1 MPQHKSCWKR
11 MRTSERQRTRNRAA
25 RSAVRGAVREFRE
38 TAPADQS
45 RNLPAATS
53 AIDNAVR
60 LGVMKKATA
69 NRLKSRLARASA
81 KSQKAGA
88 QGPSK

>member
-11 MRTSERQRTRNRAA
+11 MRTSERDRTRNRAA
-25 RSAVRGAVREFRE
+25 RSEVRQAVRAYHDS
-38 TAPADQS
+38 AAADQL
-45 RNLPAATS
+45 RILPATSS

-69 NRLKSRLARASA
+69 NRMKSRLARAA
-81 KSQKAGA
+81 NKAQEAG
-88 QGPSK
+88 QQTGK

>member
-25 RSAVRGAVREFRE
+25 RSEVRGAIGVFRDAPPAEQVRALPKT
-38 TAPADQS
+38 TA
-45 RNLPAATS
+45 

-60 LGVMKKATA
+60 LGVLKKATA
-69 NRLKSRLARASA
+69 DRLKSRLARAA
-81 KSQKAGA
+81 NKAQKADT
-88 QGPSK
+88 QNVSK